1 MKKFFKTLFS
11 RVFIVALLMLAQI
24 AAIIAVLTWLK
35 DYFWWVTIVLDA
47 FAVITVLYILNSP
60 SHPSYKIMWILL
72 IALFPIFGG
81 PLYMIF
87 ANKKISK
94 RQRKKLEPLNKVL
107 ARVTKADSQTLE
119 KIALKDADAYS
130 QMRYIHDYSR
140 TPAYAYTESKY
151 YPLGDDL
158 FPDLLE
164 ALKGAKKFI
173 FLEYFI
179 IEPGLVWDRI
189 LAVLKEKVA
198 LGVDVRILYDDFGC
212 SSTLPSYYYMYLRKL
227 GIKAHAVS
235 RFKLLLDVRMNNRD
249 HRKIAVID
257 GKYGFTGGMNLADE
271 YINAKVR
278 FGHWKDNGIRLSG
291 EGVYGL
297 TLMFLTHWASL
308 SDTVDDYPKFMSKLT
323 SESTSSLGYVQP
335 YGDIPFDD
343 ESVAKN
349 IYLNMF
355 GRAHKYIHAMT
366 PYLILDNEMITAL
379 SNAAKQGLDV
389 KIIVPHIPDKKTI
402 FEMTRANYPELIKNG
417 VRIYEYTPGFIHAKM
432 AIADDVYANIG
443 TVNLDY
449 RSLYL
454 HMECGVF
461 LYDAPCIADMEKDF
475 ASTLK
480 KSKEIT
486 KEDLQKTSVLRR
498 LFRSILNVF
507 APLV

>member
-1 MKKFFKTLFS
+1 M
-11 RVFIVALLMLAQI
+11 
-24 AAIIAVLTWLK
+24 
-35 DYFWWVTIVLDA
+35 
-47 FAVITVLYILNSP
+47 
-60 SHPSYKIMWILL
+60 
-72 IALFPIFGG
+72 
-81 PLYMIF
+81 
-87 ANKKISK
+87 
-94 RQRKKLEPLNKVL
+94 
-107 ARVTKADSQTLE
+107 
-119 KIALKDADAYS
+119 
-130 QMRYIHDYSR
+130 
-140 TPAYAYTESKY
+140 
-151 YPLGDDL
+151 
-158 FPDLLE
+158 
-164 ALKGAKKFI
+164 
-173 FLEYFI
+173 
-179 IEPGLVWDRI
+179 
-189 LAVLKEKVA
+189 
-198 LGVDVRILYDDFGC
+198 
-212 SSTLPSYYYMYLRKL
+212 
-227 GIKAHAVS
+227 GIKAYAVS

-278 FGHWKDNGIRLSG
+278 FGHWKDNGVRLSG

-297 TLMFLTHWASL
+297 TLMFLTHWDSI
-308 SDTVDDYPKFMSKLT
+308 SDTLDDYPKFMNKLT

-355 GRAHKYIHAMT
+355 GRAHHYIHAMT

-475 ASTLK
+475 AATLK

-486 KEDLQKTSVLRR
+486 KEDLQKTSVFRK
-498 LFRSILNVF
+498 LFRSILSVF